1 VRKLKKKYYKYRS
14 TENSHIMKRFI
25 KYTILLLLLSSGLH
39 AYAISQDE
47 EPRDIYLE
55 FSTWKYN
62 DDSRSLIAKVT
73 SDNDEGEY
81 PVEGLTFQFLAL
93 NGKGDT
99 LLGESVSEAAGI
111 AELNLA
117 DGSIDFPMDE
127 DGYIHF
133 IARFPGNES
142 YYEAEEELMIKDVNI
157 SISFEETEE
166 EKLIYFQG
174 TIHGPEG
181 DMPLADDDLYFFVP
195 RMFSD
200 MKIADGW
207 FEEDGTGYV
216 EFPGRIIGDSLG
228 NIKVMARLVDHFD
241 YGNVE
246 VSDEVDWA
254 VPRVLIQA
262 EGPAR
267 ELWTPIAPVWMI
279 VTLIIMLTGV
289 WGHYIYAI
297 IQLIKIKNSKSQ

>member
-1 VRKLKKKYYKYRS
+1 
-14 TENSHIMKRFI
+14 MKRFI
-25 KYTILLLLLSSGLH
+25 KYTLLLLFLSSALH
-39 AYAISQDE
+39 TYTIAQDE
-47 EPRDIYLE
+47 EPKDSYLE
-55 FSTWKYN
+55 FSTWQYN
-62 DDSRSLIAKVT
+62 DNSRSLMAKAT

-93 NGKGDT
+93 TNDGDT
-99 LLGESVSEAAGI
+99 LLGEAASGAQGI
-111 AELNLA
+111 AELNMT
-117 DGSIDFPMDE
+117 DGSIEFPMDE

-133 IARFPGNES
+133 IARFPGNDG
-142 YYEAEEELMIKDVNI
+142 YYEAEEELMIKDVSI
-157 SISFEETEE
+157 SISFEENED

-181 DMPLADDDLYFFVP
+181 DMPLADDDLYFFIP

-200 MKIADGW
+200 LKIADGW

-216 EFPGRIIGDSLG
+216 EFPEKLIGDSLG
-228 NIKVMARLVDHFD
+228 NVKVMARLVDHYD

-246 VSDEVDWA
+246 VNDVIDWA

-262 EGPAR
+262 EGPSR
-267 ELWTPIAPVWMI
+267 ELWTPIAPLWMI
-279 VTLIIMLTGV
+279 ITLIIMLTGV

-297 IQLIKIKNSKSQ
+297 IQLVKIKKSKSQ